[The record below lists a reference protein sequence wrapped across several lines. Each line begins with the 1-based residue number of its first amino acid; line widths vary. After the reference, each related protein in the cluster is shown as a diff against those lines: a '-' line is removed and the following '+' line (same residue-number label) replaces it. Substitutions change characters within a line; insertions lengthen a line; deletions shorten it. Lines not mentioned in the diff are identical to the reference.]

1 MLPPRGALGASC
13 RMTNLSKE
21 NNPFNTLFVGRA
33 FLHGR
38 SLSEQPSPSD
48 VSTAGG
54 GGFWGPGLCENMH
67 EWSDE
72 LVGQVTIVATSN
84 EVRVRQFIL
93 QSSFTISR
101 ITTVLGDGPY
111 SATFNFGIYSAS
123 GSLLLDSGAFNGSYS
138 AIGTVQTLTI
148 TPVTLAAGTYFYA
161 QTASSCSVSPLGVG
175 SFASQLI
182 VADSI
187 ANATTPRF
195 AIAANAASGGA
206 LLPRWGP

>member
-1 MLPPRGALGASC
+1 MRSSIRFFSAVLFFTVVAC
-13 RMTNLSKE
+13 LS
-21 NNPFNTLFVGRA
+21 
-33 FLHGR
+33 
-38 SLSEQPSPSD
+38 SPAQATF
-48 VSTAGG
+48 STAGG

-67 EWSDE
+67 GWSDE

-123 GSLLLDSGAFNGSYS
+123 GNLLLDSGAFNGSYS

-148 TPVTLAAGTYFYA
+148 TSVTLAAGTYFYA
-161 QTASSCSVSPLGVG
+161 QTASSSSVSPLGVG

-206 LLPRWGP
+206 LPSTLGTLTTEGSNAAGTGIAFFEP